1 MRNVT
6 KVPLF
11 AAILVTSLLTLEQN
25 SGQGN
30 KRDSYAAVVIGT
42 GGAIG
47 GRTLDL
53 NINIDTYTSDQQLQE
68 YLMLLQEE
76 GQDALRRVLEK
87 TTVGRIAP
95 VAKTGTDIAIARLH
109 ATEEGKVIRLV
120 TARSVSFFE
129 AYRSGRSMDYPF
141 TIMELRLDNEG
152 KGEGSIM
159 GGARLRFE
167 KGQLDIES
175 FGNQYAK
182 LVNIRSW
189 K

>member
-1 MRNVT
+1 MRIIQL
-6 KVPLF
+6 PLL
-11 AAILVTSLLTLEQN
+11 AAFLVTFLFTVEEN

-30 KRDSYAAVVIGT
+30 QKDSYAAVVIGT
-42 GGAIG
+42 GGGIG
-47 GRTLDL
+47 GRTLNL

-68 YLMLLQEE
+68 YLVLLQEE
-76 GQDALRRVLEK
+76 GQDALRKVLEK

-95 VAKTGTDIAIARLH
+95 VATTGTDISIARLYS
-109 ATEEGKVIRLV
+109 TDDGKIIRLV

-141 TIMELRLDNEG
+141 TIMELRLDKEG

-159 GGARLRFE
+159 GGARLQFKE
-167 KGQLDIES
+167 GQLDIES

-182 LVNIRSW
+182 LINIRSW
-189 K
+189 N